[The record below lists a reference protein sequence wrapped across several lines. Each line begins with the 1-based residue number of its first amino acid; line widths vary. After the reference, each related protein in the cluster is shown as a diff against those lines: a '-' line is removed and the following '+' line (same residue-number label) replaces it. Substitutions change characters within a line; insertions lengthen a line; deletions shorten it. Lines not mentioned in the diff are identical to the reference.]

1 MAAQLIADRRD
12 VDFVLFEQLQ
22 VEKLVEKDKFRDFDR
37 KMFDMVINEARH
49 FAIKEILPLNEIGDK
64 EGLIFENNQV
74 TIPESFHRP
83 YEQLREG
90 GWISMME
97 DPRIGGQGLPFS
109 ITQAA
114 LEYIIGADF
123 SFGAFGFATHGA
135 AKMIEL
141 FGTEKQKRLYMDRMY
156 TGEWTGTMVLTEAE
170 AGSDVGSL
178 TTTARKNKDNT
189 YSIIGNKIFIT
200 CGEHNLTS
208 NIIHPVLARI
218 EGAPAGTR
226 GISLFLV
233 PKIRVNG
240 DGSLGQPNDV
250 ICTGIEEKMGI
261 HASPTCQLAFG
272 SKGDCRGEL
281 LGEENQGMKV
291 MFHMMNEARL
301 GVGSLG
307 LFNASSAYLYA
318 LDYARQRKQ
327 GRDLTKIMEKN
338 AESVAIIN
346 HPDIRRELLWMKSHV
361 EGMRSLVYFI
371 AMLFDKMEC
380 ASTQDEKVKISDM
393 IELLTPV
400 VKSYCTDKG
409 FECCV
414 RAVQIFGGYGY
425 TRDCPVERLLRD
437 SKINSIYE
445 GTNGI
450 QAMDLLGRKMGMK
463 KGAVTMELLVMMQ
476 DTMKK
481 ASELPALKDMIP
493 KFEKA
498 VHKLGNTAMAL
509 GSAVMS
515 DKIKHAFAQASP
527 FLDVT
532 GDVIMAWMLLW
543 RANAAAL
550 RLREIEK
557 EGGLPG
563 KRAKDKMFYQGQ
575 VLSAQYFMET
585 ILPQTLGKMDAIDA
599 LSGTMVDMPDPCF
612 GG

>member
-22 VEKLVEKDKFRDFDR
+22 VENLIENEKFREFDR
-37 KMFDMVINEARH
+37 KTFDMVINEARH

-74 TIPESFHRP
+74 KIPESFHRP

-97 DPRIGGQGLPFS
+97 DPEIGGQGFPFS

-141 FGTEKQKRLYMDRMY
+141 FGTKKQKRLYMDRMY

-178 TTTARKNKDNT
+178 TTTARKNKDGT
-189 YSIIGNKIFIT
+189 YSITGNKIFIT

-233 PKIRVNG
+233 PKIRVND
-240 DGSLGQPNDV
+240 DGSPGQQNDV

-307 LFNASSAYLYA
+307 LFNGSSAYLYA

-327 GRDLTKIMEKN
+327 GRDLTKIMEKD

-371 AMLFDKMEC
+371 AMLFDKAAC
-380 ASTQDEKVKISDM
+380 APTQDEKIKISDM

-400 VKSYCTDKG
+400 VKAYCTDKG

-414 RAVQIFGGYGY
+414 RAVQVFGGYGY

-481 ASELPALKDMIP
+481 SSELPALKDMIP
-493 KFEKA
+493 RFEKA

-515 DKIKHAFAQASP
+515 EKIKHAFAQAGS

-585 ILPQTLGKMDAIDA
+585 ILPQTLGKMDAIDT

>member
-22 VEKLVEKDKFRDFDR
+22 VENLIENEKFREFDR
-37 KMFDMVINEARH
+37 KTFDMVINEARH

-74 TIPESFHRP
+74 KIPESFHRP

-97 DPRIGGQGLPFS
+97 DPRIGGQGFPFS

-141 FGTEKQKRLYMDRMY
+141 FGTKKQKRLYMDRMY

-178 TTTARKNKDNT
+178 TTTARKNKDGT

-208 NIIHPVLARI
+208 NIIHPILARI

-233 PKIRVNG
+233 PKIRVND
-240 DGSLGQPNDV
+240 DGSPGQQNDV

-272 SKGDCRGEL
+272 SKGDCQGEL

-307 LFNASSAYLYA
+307 LFNGSSAYLYA

-327 GRDLTKIMEKN
+327 GRDLTKIMEKD
-338 AESVAIIN
+338 AESVAVIN
-346 HPDIRRELLWMKSHV
+346 HPDIRRELMWMKSHV

-371 AMLFDKMEC
+371 AMLFDKTAC
-380 ASTQDEKVKISDM
+380 APTQDEKTKISDM

-414 RAVQIFGGYGY
+414 RAVQVFGGYGY

-476 DTMKK
+476 ETMRK

-515 DKIKHAFAQASP
+515 EKIKHAFAQAGP

-599 LSGTMVDMPDPCF
+599 LSGTMVDMPDQCF